1 MKRWFGLDKTKSR
14 LENDIQEVGFKY
26 GMNNVTATI
35 GLVQMR
41 YLEEVL
47 GRFISNGKYYD
58 EHLKN
63 ISGVELVE
71 YSKNTEASYWLY
83 TMKVER
89 REDFIKMMESEGITV
104 SPLHHRNDTHSI
116 FAASRRELPGLE
128 EFYSR
133 LIHIPCGWWV
143 SGEERERI
151 VSCMKRG
158 W

>member
-63 ISGVELVE
+63 IQEL
-71 YSKNTEASYWLY
+71 NWL
-83 TMKVER
+83 
-89 REDFIKMMESEGITV
+89 
-104 SPLHHRNDTHSI
+104 SI
-116 FAASRRELPGLE
+116 LKIQKLLTGCTR
-128 EFYSR
+128 
-133 LIHIPCGWWV
+133 
-143 SGEERERI
+143 
-151 VSCMKRG
+151 
-158 W
+158 